1 MSAGAPAGKWRQEPK
16 FAASIT
22 NGRSWGREQTV
33 RYWEPSNGKRTY
45 RRGIPEAETGPNAD
59 AGNVRSWAVW

>member
-22 NGRSWGREQTV
+22 NGRSWGRRQTIRFYV
-33 RYWEPSNGKRTY
+33 SEYGKR
-45 RRGIPEAETGPNAD
+45 
-59 AGNVRSWAVW
+59 S